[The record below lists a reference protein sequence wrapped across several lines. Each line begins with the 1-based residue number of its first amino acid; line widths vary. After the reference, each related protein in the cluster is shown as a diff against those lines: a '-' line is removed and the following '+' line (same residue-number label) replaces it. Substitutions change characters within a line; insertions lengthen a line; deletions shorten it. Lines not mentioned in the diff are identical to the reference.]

1 LKRWVI
7 TAAMVLGLLGIYM
20 APAHADDP
28 TATIEVAPTATLNS
42 AGVLTVTVVVTCVP
56 LDEYKFGPPLAEVVV
71 VQERGHTLVRGSGG
85 AVVTCDNTPHTYEML
100 VDPDEGS
107 APFRP
112 GRATVTPIIGICGF
126 LNSELVCE
134 RADNTP
140 QTLIVRPA
148 GTGSV

>member
-1 LKRWVI
+1 MKRWVV

-56 LDEYKFGPPLAEVVV
+56 LDEYKGPPLGEVVV
-71 VQERGHTLVRGSGG
+71 VRERGHKLSRGSGG
-85 AVVTCDNTPHTYEML
+85 TLVDCDNTPHTYEL
-100 VDPDEGS
+100 FVAPDEGS

-126 LNSELVCE
+126 LGGELVCE

-148 GTGSV
+148 GTG

>member
-1 LKRWVI
+1 MKRWVV
-7 TAAMVLGLLGIYM
+7 TAAIVLGLVGIYM

-42 AGVLTVTVVVTCVP
+42 AGVLTLTVVVTCVP
-56 LDEYKFGPPLAEVVV
+56 LDRYQGPPLAEVVV
-71 VQERGHTLVRGSGG
+71 VQERGHTLVRGNAG
-85 AVVTCDNTPHTYEML
+85 AVVTCDNTPHTYQML
-100 VDPDEGS
+100 VAPDEGS

-126 LNSELVCE
+126 LGGEFVCE
-134 RADNTP
+134 GSRPAIP

-148 GTGSV
+148 RTGSV

>member
-1 LKRWVI
+1 MKRWVV

-20 APAHADDP
+20 GPAQAQDP

-71 VQERGHTLVRGSGG
+71 VQERGHKLVRGSGG
-85 AVVTCDNTPHTYEML
+85 TVVTCDNTPHTYEMF
-100 VDPDEGS
+100 VAPDEGS
-107 APFRP
+107 APFRR
-112 GRATVTPIIGICGF
+112 GKATVTPIIGICGF
-126 LNSELVCE
+126 LGGELVCE
-134 RADNTP
+134 RADSDP

-148 GTGSV
+148 ETG

>member
-1 LKRWVI
+1 MKRWVA

-20 APAHADDP
+20 APAHADP

-42 AGVLTVTVVVTCVP
+42 AGVLTLTVVVTCVP
-56 LDEYKFGPPLAEVVV
+56 LDEYKGPPLGEVVV
-71 VQERGHTLVRGSGG
+71 VQERGHTLARGTSGTL
-85 AVVTCDNTPHTYEML
+85 VTCDNTPHTYEFF
-100 VDPDEGS
+100 VAPDEGS

-126 LNSELVCE
+126 LGGEFVCE
-134 RADNTP
+134 GSRPAIP

-148 GTGSV
+148 GTG

>member
-1 LKRWVI
+1 MKRWVV

-20 APAHADDP
+20 GPAHADV
-28 TATIEVAPTATLNS
+28 TATIEVAPTATLNP

-56 LDEYKFGPPLAEVVV
+56 LEEYKFGPPLAEVVV
-71 VQERGHTLVRGSGG
+71 VQERGHTLARGNAG
-85 AVVTCDNTPHTYEML
+85 AVVTCDNTPHTYEL
-100 VDPDEGS
+100 FVAPDEGS

-126 LNSELVCE
+126 LGGELVCE

-148 GTGSV
+148 GTG

>member
-1 LKRWVI
+1 MKRWLV

-56 LDEYKFGPPLAEVVV
+56 MDEYKFGPPLAEVVV
-71 VQERGHTLVRGSGG
+71 VQERGHTLARGNAG
-85 AVVTCDNTPHTYEML
+85 AVVTCDNTPHTYQML
-100 VDPDEGS
+100 VAPDEGS

-126 LNSELVCE
+126 LGGELVCQ

-140 QTLIVRPA
+140 RTLIVRPA